1 VRIVAFL
8 FLLYF
13 CGLNIITDLLMGKKQ
28 PKKKTLGKSILINL
42 LAIVAVGVALIFLIL
57 AFLQIYTRHGHS
69 VAVPN
74 LEGLQVA
81 EASAILRSKG
91 LRTEIVDS
99 VYQRNAVPG
108 AIIEQT
114 PRANNKVKEGR
125 AIYITVF
132 AQNPP
137 QVTIPNLTDYSTRQA
152 ISLLRSMG
160 FTQLTIAEVPS
171 QHAGIVMSVEY
182 RGRILTGTE
191 KVPAGAP
198 LKLTVSR
205 SMANDLPEHYD
216 LPSNG
221 SINVPQPTTPVQPAQ
236 PPRQGGGID
245 ESFF

>member
-1 VRIVAFL
+1 
-8 FLLYF
+8 
-13 CGLNIITDLLMGKKQ
+13 MSKKQ
-28 PKKKTLGKSILINL
+28 PKKKTLGKSILINF
-42 LAIVAVGVALIFLIL
+42 LAIITVGVALVFLVL

-91 LRTEIVDS
+91 LRAEVVDS

-137 QVTIPNLTDYSTRQA
+137 QVTIPDLTDYSVRQA
-152 ISLLRSMG
+152 TSFLNSVG
-160 FTQLTIAEVPS
+160 FTQLTIEEVPA
-171 QHAGIVMSVEY
+171 QHAGLVISVEY
-182 RGRILTGTE
+182 RGRKLTGAE
-191 KVPAGAP
+191 RVPAGAP
-198 LKLTVSR
+198 LKLVVSR
-205 SMANDLPEHYD
+205 SMVGDLPEHYD

-221 SINVPQPTTPVQPAQ
+221 NINVPQSTTPTQPAQ